1 MPGEGRQGERRQTGG
16 DTSFWRGDYSALND
30 GSLQPD
36 WNRGGDAGRGAW
48 NEAMRQLR
56 QLREEAAVSDET
68 QAEIEQL
75 LRRMQQLDP
84 ARFGSPLLTA
94 RIENEFLPQL
104 EQVELR
110 LRKEISEQSG
120 APRAAPSAKAPPGYA
135 EAVAEYFRRLS
146 RGR

>member
-1 MPGEGRQGERRQTGG
+1 
-16 DTSFWRGDYSALND
+16 LND

-36 WNRGGDAGRGAW
+36 WNRGGGGNASWA
-48 NEAMRQLR
+48 ETMRQLR
-56 QLREEAAVSDET
+56 RLREEGAVSDET

-84 ARFGSPLLTA
+84 ARFGSPVLSS

-110 LRKEISEQSG
+110 LRQELSGQSG
-120 APRAAPSAKAPPGYA
+120 SPRAEPSAKAPPGYA

-146 RGR
+146 RGRN